1 MTPNT
6 SKKIL
11 QRPCLAAQVRV
22 WNGQRISYVNDIRFR
37 NYITAIIHRAI
48 YLWLFF
54 SSRKKAFLLITWNKK
69 RYRSTP
75 QTVRVT
81 EHLFKERNRKKT
93 TTTDDYKQVKTMKH
107 PKKRQVMRKQTRF
120 SIYLTTLIPIL
131 IFLLSNINCG
141 CSYMAEWDPKKKKNQ
156 L

>member
-1 MTPNT
+1 MKQEALSQHTANRARHWT
-6 SKKIL
+6 FI
-11 QRPCLAAQVRV
+11 QREKQEK
-22 WNGQRISYVNDIRFR
+22 
-37 NYITAIIHRAI
+37 T
-48 YLWLFF
+48 
-54 SSRKKAFLLITWNKK
+54 
-69 RYRSTP
+69 
-75 QTVRVT
+75 
-81 EHLFKERNRKKT
+81 T